1 MRRKILILIFS
12 CFLSAFTYAQAIK
25 VSGRLID
32 ENQQAVEAAVVM
44 FVRIPDNQML
54 EYSITDK
61 QGNYV
66 LQHDKKVAVRLVIK
80 HLSYGTEII
89 ALPEQC
95 DTVLNLTL
103 SPAPYEM
110 EEVAVKGKRVPIQF
124 KDGDWVMNVE
134 NFITPGTERAIDVV
148 KKLPGMLVNEA
159 TKHIE
164 WNGKNVE
171 LKLNGVAQPVTF
183 ELLKTL
189 PPALLDQIILTPVK
203 RADQDGSPDNAVIDI
218 KTKKKHIDG
227 FMGNMD
233 GSYGIDFGN
242 TLPGDTDGT
251 FFVMLMKKNFYLNFL
266 LQGYTYSEDEE
277 ATDSTWYGATQTS
290 LASHQYI
297 ETKNQ
302 WATSTNL
309 NLSWDVKKRQPH

>member
-32 ENQQAVEAAVVM
+32 ENRQAVEAAVVM
-44 FVRIPDNQML
+44 FVRTPDNQML

-110 EEVAVKGKRVPIQF
+110 EEVAVKGKRVLIQF

-148 KKLPGMLVNEA
+148 KS
-159 TKHIE
+159 
-164 WNGKNVE
+164 
-171 LKLNGVAQPVTF
+171 F
-183 ELLKTL
+183 
-189 PPALLDQIILTPVK
+189 
-203 RADQDGSPDNAVIDI
+203 RAC
-218 KTKKKHIDG
+218 
-227 FMGNMD
+227 
-233 GSYGIDFGN
+233 
-242 TLPGDTDGT
+242 
-251 FFVMLMKKNFYLNFL
+251 
-266 LQGYTYSEDEE
+266 
-277 ATDSTWYGATQTS
+277 W
-290 LASHQYI
+290 
-297 ETKNQ
+297 
-302 WATSTNL
+302 
-309 NLSWDVKKRQPH
+309 